1 MNETP
6 PNKNKK
12 KKIIVA
18 ILLLLLLCLGGL
30 GYYFSQQKEQ
40 SSGIKEDVSAV
51 GYNSSLKKPKNF
63 TKKQIALPGF
73 SKIVVKEGAERTD
86 VALFNP
92 PFNEV
97 YFEYKVIFDKTGE
110 TLLKTG
116 AIAPGKAVKG
126 FPLPKNLAPGEYSIS
141 FEIKTY
147 DKKTKQKMNG
157 GAGTTKLIVQK
168 QTKQQTNKNK

>member
-30 GYYFSQQKEQ
+30 GYYFSQQKEH

-126 FPLPKNLAPGEYSIS
+126 FPLPKNLAAGEYSIS

>member
-1 MNETP
+1 MNKSS

-12 KKIIVA
+12 KKIIVM
-18 ILLLLLLCLGGL
+18 LLLLLLCLGGV
-30 GYYFSQQKEQ
+30 GYYFSQQKDH
-40 SSGIKEDVSAV
+40 SSGLKEDVSAV

-73 SKIVVKEGAERTD
+73 SKIVVKEGAGKTD

-110 TLLKTG
+110 TLLETG

-126 FPLPKNLAPGEYSIS
+126 FPLPKNLAAGEYPIS

-147 DKKTKQKMNG
+147 DKKTKHKLNG

-168 QTKQQTNKNK
+168 KTQK